1 MKAGILTNQLYSWKN
16 YNELSIGGGERVTWR
31 LARLLLEKD
40 CEVHIYQ
47 YSPVK
52 FTKFIGGIFIHGVS
66 KARMSAEGYID
77 GLCDYFYEKTID
89 FDVVILNLPD
99 VVGKKVRE
107 DAILIT
113 HGIMF
118 FGKDLSE
125 LSESDVERLLGIF
138 ESVGTNVVVHQ
149 MTIDAVRT
157 LGFDRIAD
165 DMICIDN
172 YVDTGVF
179 VPKKKMPIVLFPGRA
194 EKAKG
199 VEFIP
204 GILEDL
210 KDTGWKIVWA
220 GGGSLFNVLKSLE
233 GEYPNFSAINV
244 PMEEVH
250 NAFAHS
256 SICVVFNLSSKGNSL
271 TLMEGMSSGCAC
283 IGIEGGTTLIEHGI
297 NGVLCS
303 PDDISENIKML
314 IANEELRNGLGARAR
329 KDVICRHGANEWKG
343 KWIDVIFGDKQWT

>member
-1 MKAGILTNQLYSWKN
+1 MKVGILTNQLYSWKN
-16 YNELSIGGGERVTWR
+16 YNELAIGGGERVTWR

-99 VVGKKVRE
+99 VVGKKARK

-125 LSESDVERLLGIF
+125 LSESDVERLRAIF
-138 ESVGTNVVVHQ
+138 ESVGTNVVVNQ
-149 MTIDAVRT
+149 MTIDAVRA

-165 DMICIDN
+165 AMICIDN

-204 GILEDL
+204 DILEDL

-220 GGGSLFNVLKSLE
+220 GGGSLFNMLKSLE
-233 GEYPNFSAINV
+233 SEYSNFSAINV

-250 NAFAHS
+250 NVFAHS

-271 TLMEGMSSGCAC
+271 TLMEGMSSECAC
-283 IGIEGGTTLIEHGI
+283 VGIEGGTTLINDGE
-297 NGVLCS
+297 NGVLCKT
-303 PDDISENIKML
+303 DEIAEAIKIL
-314 IANEELRNGLGARAR
+314 VERPSLRESLGKQARL
-329 KDVICRHGANEWKG
+329 DVIAGHSVSGWKK